1 MRAKGKWH
9 DRKKWATCRPPCA
22 RNFRR
27 KYRALPEPQVCVRCA
42 APTGSILQSAPPGAT
57 ALLRD
62 WFGIPRKASR
72 PSRHRPKSASPT
84 RSKTPQPR
92 PPSAEQRPAN
102 SGSPDP
108 PEAVRLP
115 SPVRARAKANRQRI
129 KNGVEDARAYPR
141 GFPHGRRPPR
151 RRRNKIPTDRAPTTK
166 RARPGQAKAGSARPE
181 KTALAIRA
189 GRATASAQRSRPK
202 AREASQNAS
211 AFSVQSRAEGATE
224 NTPRAPGR
232 NRRLWRPSALESRL
246 RQVRY
251 FIGAADPDHAARKVT
266 VPRGDRV
273 AIVLVAQIEDL
284 EPEGRAQRREHP
296 APALAGWIDVV
307 SEADEVG
314 NAIPEQT
321 PATRLT
327 WR

>member
-1 MRAKGKWH
+1 MRGSWVGMIPLYESGRLVAHRNALRAKGKWH

-62 WFGIPRKASR
+62 SFGIPRKASR

-141 GFPHGRRPPR
+141 GFPRRPRSDLGPEERRLAPLGIDLMAPAMAAVPRAAGATKSQPTAHRPQKGPALDKPKRAPPDQKKQRWRSGPEGRQRARSAAAQRPAR
-151 RRRNKIPTDRAPTTK
+151 RRRTPRRFRFNPAPKAQPKTRRAPPDETDAYGVHPLSKVACDRSAISSAQPTQTT
-166 RARPGQAKAGSARPE
+166 RRERSLFQG
-181 KTALAIRA
+181 
-189 GRATASAQRSRPK
+189 ATAS
-202 AREASQNAS
+202 
-211 AFSVQSRAEGATE
+211 
-224 NTPRAPGR
+224 
-232 NRRLWRPSALESRL
+232 PSSWWL
-246 RQVRY
+246 R
-251 FIGAADPDHAARKVT
+251 
-266 VPRGDRV
+266 
-273 AIVLVAQIEDL
+273 
-284 EPEGRAQRREHP
+284 
-296 APALAGWIDVV
+296 
-307 SEADEVG
+307 
-314 NAIPEQT
+314 
-321 PATRLT
+321 
-327 WR
+327 

>member
-1 MRAKGKWH
+1 MTPG
-9 DRKKWATCRPPCA
+9 CA
-22 RNFRR
+22 RRFACKNR
-27 KYRALPEPQVCVRCA
+27 YLEEPQVCVRCA
-42 APTGSILQSAPPGAT
+42 PPTGRFLQQAPPGAT
-57 ALLRD
+57 PHSRD
-62 WFGIPRKASR
+62 WFGTPRKASR
-72 PSRHRPKSASPT
+72 PSRHRPNSASPT
-84 RSKTPQPR
+84 RSRTPRPR

-141 GFPHGRRPPR
+141 GSSRRPRSDPGPEERRPAPLGIDLMAPAMATVPRAAGATNPR
-151 RRRNKIPTDRAPTTK
+151 RPAHRAQK
-166 RARPGQAKAGSARPE
+166 RARPGQAKAGAARRE

-189 GRATASAQRSRPK
+189 EWATARAQRSRPK

-224 NTPRAPGR
+224 NTPRAPCR

-251 FIGAADPDHAARKVT
+251 FIGAADCV
-266 VPRGDRV
+266 
-273 AIVLVAQIEDL
+273 
-284 EPEGRAQRREHP
+284 GR
-296 APALAGWIDVV
+296 
-307 SEADEVG
+307 
-314 NAIPEQT
+314 
-321 PATRLT
+321 
-327 WR
+327 